1 MSASG
6 IDAAQTPAAPDQT
19 GPAPDRV
26 VIPTTDGPIEICKL
40 ERLTR
45 IPVSTMQLHGDFR
58 QLRIA
63 PDYHAFVTGPLTL
76 HGISD
81 GAWRL
86 ELDDEIDTGRS
97 WELPVLVAHLLK
109 EAPPR
114 GRLIWATGAVDGDL
128 CPAAGN
134 YHLDRKI
141 EVNRSLF
148 ESARAEER
156 EIVAILP
163 PSEDPAELPRIRAAL
178 EELGAT
184 VHAPRD
190 LDALRAA
197 LNAGPAKTV
206 RLPALRRSL
215 PWKPLLSIMGAAALI
230 TGATLYA
237 LSTRTIE
244 TTLPSLAIEGL
255 YSEGDFTCQDLIW
268 AQTGGRRIAATL
280 TGDTYH
286 LSNEAPLCG
295 VNVTNRTGSDVDLGI
310 GSGLATMLMFA
321 NPVPDILKPGATARL
336 IFSAEPGSLREVIMA
351 NGTDYR
357 LVLD

>member
-1 MSASG
+1 MSVP
-6 IDAAQTPAAPDQT
+6 DADADPSPAPAAV
-19 GPAPDRV
+19 PDRV
-26 VIPTTDGPIEICKL
+26 VIPTTNGPIEICKL

-76 HGISD
+76 HGVSE

-109 EAPPR
+109 DNDPR

-128 CPAAGN
+128 CPAPGN

-141 EVNRSLF
+141 EVNRAIL
-148 ESARAEER
+148 EAARAEGR

-163 PSEDPAELPRIRAAL
+163 PSQDPEEVPRVRATLEAMGATVHTPRTLDDLRAAL
-178 EELGAT
+178 EA
-184 VHAPRD
+184 APAR
-190 LDALRAA
+190 
-197 LNAGPAKTV
+197 PA
-206 RLPALRRSL
+206 RLPALRTSV
-215 PWKPLLSIMGAAALI
+215 PWKPVLAILGAAAL
-230 TGATLYA
+230 TAGATLYA
-237 LSTRTIE
+237 LSTRPVE
-244 TTLPSLAIEGL
+244 TADASLAIEGL

-268 AQTGGRRIAATL
+268 AQAGGRRIAATL
-280 TGDTYH
+280 SDDTYR

-295 VNVTNRTGSDVDLGI
+295 VNVTNRSATDVDLGI

-336 IFSAEPGSLREVIMA
+336 IFSAEPGSLREVIVA
-351 NGTDYR
+351 DGATYR
-357 LVLD
+357 LVMN

>member
-1 MSASG
+1 MSAVAT
-6 IDAAQTPAAPDQT
+6 DAARTPAPEPDS
-19 GPAPDRV
+19 DRV

-63 PDYHAFVTGPLTL
+63 PDYHAFVTGPLAL
-76 HGISD
+76 HGVSD

-86 ELDDEIDTGRS
+86 ELNDEIDTGRS

-109 EAPPR
+109 DTPPR

-128 CPAAGN
+128 CPAPGN

-141 EVNRSLF
+141 EVNRALF
-148 ESARAEER
+148 EDARAEGR
-156 EIVAILP
+156 DIVAILP

-178 EELGAT
+178 EALGAT
-184 VHAPRD
+184 VHTPRD
-190 LDALRAA
+190 LPELRAA
-197 LNAGPAKTV
+197 LEAAPARPA
-206 RLPALRRSL
+206 RLPALAKVGAL
-215 PWKPLLSIMGAAALI
+215 PWKPAMIVLGAAAL
-230 TGATLYA
+230 TLVATFYA
-237 LSTRTIE
+237 LSTRPVE
-244 TTLPSLAIEGL
+244 TTVASLAIEGL

-268 AQTGGRRIAATL
+268 AQTGGRRIAASL

-286 LSNEAPLCG
+286 LSGDAPLCG
-295 VNVTNRTGSDVDLGI
+295 VNVTNRTATDVDLGI

-336 IFSAEPGSLREVIMA
+336 IFSAEPASLRAVIMA
-351 NGTDYR
+351 NGTTYR